1 MKKLN
6 PLLANDIN
14 MLVMWVKIIG
24 VVLVA
29 VLIFLIYIWVTIMI
43 VTRDKKMEGPGR
55 EINSTSTRPE
65 TITGEEGAPVTAY
78 DSHSTRVLPPL
89 SSPRS

>member
-1 MKKLN
+1 
-6 PLLANDIN
+6 
-14 MLVMWVKIIG
+14 MWERITAIACMA
-24 VVLVA
+24 A
-29 VLIFLIYIWVTIMI
+29 VGFLIYIWITIM
-43 VTRDKKMEGPGR
+43 VKKMEGPGR